1 MSPER
6 LFDLIVLIVLA
17 VLAVRLVPSASR
29 ILRMYLS
36 IRSRRLQD
44 ATSYAPPEPAAVTA
58 VASALE
64 PIGFTRIGVRS
75 TDLPGIGR
83 RFEWNLVD
91 EPTTTYV
98 SIVPSTA
105 LATGFLMA
113 AYSAFADGAFLST
126 HYPSGATVRRRD
138 LDSMPAGT
146 TPTEAVLA
154 HRQRLSTFSAA
165 HGPALQNRTMADLLA
180 RDDTYRR
187 RHGGA
192 TIRTRVYIYV
202 GITALVVFAAAVE
215 LLRVLVVDG

>member
-1 MSPER
+1 MSAER
-6 LFDLIVLIVLA
+6 LFDLTVLIVLV

-29 ILRMYLS
+29 ILRMYLT

-44 ATSYAPPEPAAVTA
+44 ATSYAPPEPSTVTA
-58 VASALE
+58 VANALE
-64 PIGFTRIGVRS
+64 PLGFSRLGVRS

-91 EPTTTYV
+91 EPSTTYV
-98 SIVPSTA
+98 SIVPSSA

-126 HYPSGATVRRRD
+126 HYPSGATVRRPD
-138 LDSMPAGT
+138 FDSQPAGT
-146 TPTEAVLA
+146 TPSEAVLA
-154 HRQRLSTFSAA
+154 HRQRLSNISTA

-180 RDDTYRR
+180 RDDTYRQ

-192 TIRTRVYIYV
+192 TIRTRVYLYV
-202 GITALVVFAAAVE
+202 GITALVVFAAAVQ
-215 LLRVLVVDG
+215 LLRVVVIDH